1 MQDNFVLTSIVLT
14 RDYRFMTMSV
24 LFAIDCKTSRGK

>member
-1 MQDNFVLTSIVLT
+1 LFKLPLLT
-14 RDYRFMTMSV
+14 RDYRFMMMSV